1 MPPARAADSRA
12 VDRTTPIDPQRA
24 LRGEVIGE
32 RGDIQIDRIPGR
44 LARPDGA
51 LSGPPVVTLE
61 DQDMHSRKRLLAA
74 TAMIAAFAV
83 LGPSAAVASE
93 GSRHGG
99 NLHVTKECSA
109 YAGAAG
115 GYCTITSSNLR
126 AIPAGSKV
134 IYEQALAGSVLDTDI
149 TLDPPGKGA
158 VAFGHVHLDLVAN
171 VGTAVFTGG
180 TGKLAGFTASVAVT
194 PDAGVPF
201 GWRWD
206 GTYRLSHDN
215 FYLDK
220 TCGPSSD
227 AIADPLGY
235 VCTVAHSSFRLF
247 PAGTRVH
254 YLSQAGNV
262 VQARI
267 EIPGGS
273 TSGACVWSSDVNAV
287 CTFTS
292 GTGRLA
298 HFRLKVVVTANADAS
313 VWYWNGTYRF
323 TRHHHGHH

>member
-1 MPPARAADSRA
+1 
-12 VDRTTPIDPQRA
+12 
-24 LRGEVIGE
+24 
-32 RGDIQIDRIPGR
+32 
-44 LARPDGA
+44 
-51 LSGPPVVTLE
+51 
-61 DQDMHSRKRLLAA
+61 MHRKRLFIV
-74 TAMIAAFAV
+74 TAMVAALAV
-83 LGPSAAVASE
+83 LAPSATVASE
-93 GSRHGG
+93 GGRHAGD
-99 NLHVTKECSA
+99 LHVTKECSA
-109 YAGAAG
+109 YTHLAG
-115 GYCTITSSNLR
+115 GYCTITSSNIA
-126 AIPAGSKV
+126 AIPVGSKV
-134 IYEQALAGSVLDTDI
+134 IYEHDLVGLVLDTDI

-158 VAFGHVHLDLVAN
+158 VAFGHVHLDLVAKA
-171 VGTAVFTGG
+171 GTAVFTGG
-180 TGKLAGFTASVAVT
+180 TGELAGFTASVAVT
-194 PDAGVPF
+194 PNVGVPF
-201 GWRWD
+201 GWKWD
-206 GTYRLSHDN
+206 GTYKVNRDS

-227 AIADPLGY
+227 PVADPLGY
-235 VCTVAHSSFRLF
+235 VCTIKHSSFRLF
-247 PAGTRVH
+247 PAGTQVH
-254 YLSQAGNV
+254 YLSQVGNV